1 MWANKKIAVQCKGF
15 LASKQQTAGIR
26 LTVSNCC
33 GMPSTG
39 FTTGV
44 MD

>member
-1 MWANKKIAVQCKGF
+1 MWANKKTAVQCKGF
-15 LASKQQTAGIR
+15 LAVGIR